1 MSVILENMERKTSLI
16 IVAVF
21 VTLALCLALGV
32 GVSNLYRAYK
42 VADIVSDE
50 TTEDD
55 LNLAKENAESY
66 YEAHLNALMA
76 DKRLDT
82 SAFLSTELNRL
93 WDSAFEGVYEIP
105 DNFPDWDMFLLAQ
118 DWDDPSFEIVSVT
131 GNSKEAEVSV
141 KVRNFGIEKINV
153 LQMVREG
160 DRYLIDNF
168 VTEGYDLRDLL
179 AKQLNEKYHD
189 K

>member
-16 IVAVF
+16 IVAVS
-21 VTLALCLALGV
+21 VTLVLCLALGV

-50 TTEDD
+50 STEDD

-93 WDSAFEGVYEIP
+93 WDSAFEDV
-105 DNFPDWDMFLLAQ
+105 NSNLA
-118 DWDDPSFEIVSVT
+118 T
-131 GNSKEAEVSV
+131 A
-141 KVRNFGIEKINV
+141 
-153 LQMVREG
+153 
-160 DRYLIDNF
+160 
-168 VTEGYDLRDLL
+168 LRTTVAILT
-179 AKQLNEKYHD
+179 HF
-189 K
+189 